1 MNTKHICLYFLGL
14 ITFIIP
20 VSGEISKNAKI
31 YVSGHRGLVGSAL
44 VKKLRNDG
52 FTNILLRTSKELD
65 LRNQAAVE
73 NFFAKEQPE
82 YVFHIAAKVGGIN
95 AHMKTPADF
104 ICNNLKIITN
114 VIDSAY
120 QYGTKKLVYIG
131 SSCIYPRICPQ
142 PIKEEYL
149 LSAPLEPSNEA
160 YAVAKI
166 AGIKLCQAFNRQYG
180 TTFVSCMLP
189 NMYGPGDNFNLE
201 TSHVLPAILVKIY
214 QAKKE
219 GRDSVSI
226 WGTGKACREFLY
238 VDDLAESLMFLMEN
252 YNENEII
259 NIGTGQ
265 PVSIS
270 ELANLIKKIVGYE
283 GTLVFD
289 PTKPE
294 GTPCKVMDVNRIN
307 KLGWKAKTTF
317 EDGIRKTLE
326 WYEANY
332 DTKTNSILSNKN

>member
-1 MNTKHICLYFLGL
+1 MEIRYIYSIILG
-14 ITFIIP
+14 IIVFTIP
-20 VSGEISKNAKI
+20 IFGAIPKNAKI

-44 VKKLRNDG
+44 VKKLRTDG
-52 FTNILLRTSKELD
+52 FTNILLKTSKELD
-65 LRNQAAVE
+65 LRDQAAVE
-73 NFFAKEQPE
+73 TFFAKEQPE

-95 AHMKTPADF
+95 AHINTPANF
-104 ICNNLKIITN
+104 ICDNLKIITN
-114 VIDSAY
+114 VIDSA
-120 QYGTKKLVYIG
+120 QKYGTKKLVYIG

-149 LSAPLEPSNEA
+149 LSAPLEPTNEA

-214 QAKKE
+214 QAKKD
-219 GRDSVSI
+219 GRKAASI
-226 WGTGKACREFLY
+226 WGTGKAYREFLY
-238 VDDLAESLMFLMEN
+238 VDDLAEALMFLMEN

-259 NIGTGQ
+259 NIGTGE
-265 PVSIS
+265 PVSIA
-270 ELANLIKKIVGYE
+270 ELANLIKKVVGYE
-283 GTLVFD
+283 GELVFD
-289 PTKPE
+289 PSKPE
-294 GTPCKVMDVNRIN
+294 GTPCKVMDVTRIHA
-307 KLGWKAKTTF
+307 LGWHAKNTL
-317 EDGIRKTLE
+317 EEGIRKTLA

-332 DTKTNSILSNKN
+332 DTKTNTILPSNK

>member
-1 MNTKHICLYFLGL
+1 MDIRYIYSIILG
-14 ITFIIP
+14 IFVFTIP
-20 VSGEISKNAKI
+20 MFGAIPKNAKI

-44 VKKLRNDG
+44 VNKLRTDG
-52 FTNILLRTSKELD
+52 YTNILLRTSKELD

-73 NFFAKEQPE
+73 AFFAKEQPE

-95 AHMKTPADF
+95 ANLLAPADF
-104 ICNNLKIITN
+104 IRDNLQIITN
-114 VIDSAY
+114 VIDSA
-120 QYGTKKLVYIG
+120 QKYGTKKLVYIG

-149 LSAPLEPSNEA
+149 LSASLEPSNEA

-166 AGIKLCQAFNRQYG
+166 AGIKLCQAFNHQYG

-189 NMYGPGDNFNLE
+189 NMYGPGDNFNLK

-219 GRDSVSI
+219 GHKSAPI
-226 WGTGKACREFLY
+226 WGTGKAIREFLY
-238 VDDLAESLMFLMEN
+238 NDDLADALMFLMEN
-252 YNENEII
+252 YNDNEII
-259 NIGTGQ
+259 NIGTGE
-265 PVSIS
+265 PVSIL
-270 ELANLIKKIVGYE
+270 ELANLIKKVVGYE

-294 GTPCKVMDVNRIN
+294 GTPCKVMDVTRIHA
-307 KLGWKAKTTF
+307 LGWYAKNTL
-317 EDGIRKTLE
+317 EEGIRKTLK
-326 WYEANY
+326 WYEANLEEG
-332 DTKTNSILSNKN
+332 IRKNIK